1 MSLLA
6 VACCHRGY
14 CQPGKS
20 VLDHLVGYI
29 GLGHVLH
36 CRRFEGWGIFSNLQF
51 KFSLVKFRLNLLRL
65 KGIKQNRF
73 VQDLIIAKLM
83 RPLKGLFTSFACL
96 KTNPLSGTGKGF
108 VQGPK
113 KGILSSCN
121 SKVQGIRGPQG
132 MFHGHNPFRCPFKI
146 AGAY

>member
-1 MSLLA
+1 MNKIYLSACDTQAGMIFIYPVDPVKKWKFLYYQIITLTPLNPMLLFPLS
-6 VACCHRGY
+6 H
-14 CQPGKS
+14 
-20 VLDHLVGYI
+20 
-29 GLGHVLH
+29 
-36 CRRFEGWGIFSNLQF
+36 
-51 KFSLVKFRLNLLRL
+51 
-65 KGIKQNRF
+65 KQNRF

-83 RPLKGLFTSFACL
+83 RPLKGLFISFACL

-113 KGILSSCN
+113 KGILSGCN

-132 MFHGHNPFRCPFKI
+132 MLHGHNPFRCPFKI